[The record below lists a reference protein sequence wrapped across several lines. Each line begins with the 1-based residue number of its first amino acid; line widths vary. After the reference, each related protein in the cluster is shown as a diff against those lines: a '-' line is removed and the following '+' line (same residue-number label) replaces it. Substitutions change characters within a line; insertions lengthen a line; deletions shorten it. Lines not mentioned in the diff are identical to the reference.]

1 MKLLNNN
8 LLFSA
13 IALASSSFSPVSAR
27 LRRQLDS
34 DHTHNH
40 TSEIDT
46 DIDNDTDI
54 HTHNETDTDTHTHND
69 TYTNTDTHT
78 DTGTSSER
86 SLTLRII
93 NQTFKQPFS
102 PFFVMVHNDQT
113 SPLYARGQPASSALA
128 TLSEEGDSSELLSL
142 YENTDGVWTAFQAGG
157 LTLPGSSVE
166 VHITVSD
173 EYPLVTIASMAV
185 NTNDCFVSLNGAALQ
200 SGMVLNTAGNDA
212 GSEVNNEDCSCIPGP
227 ACADFEKH
235 DGNCGAGEGYVHVHR
250 GVHGFEGSDLL
261 PQEVDWRNPMMRV
274 VVV

>member
-13 IALASSSFSPVSAR
+13 IALASSFASPVSAR

-34 DHTHNH
+34 DHTSDN
-40 TSEIDT
+40 SEGT
-46 DIDNDTDI
+46 T
-54 HTHNETDTDTHTHND
+54 TTTTDTDTT
-69 TYTNTDTHT
+69 
-78 DTGTSSER
+78 ER

-113 SPLYARGQPASSALA
+113 DPLYARGEPATSALA
-128 TLSEEGDSSELLSL
+128 TLAEEGDSSELLSL
-142 YENTDGVWTAFQAGG
+142 YEEAEGVWSAVQAGG
-157 LTLPGSSVE
+157 LTLPGSSLE
-166 VHITVSD
+166 VNITVSD

-200 SGMVLNTAGNDA
+200 SGMVINTPGNDA

-227 ACADFEKH
+227 ACADFEKQ

-250 GVHGFEGSDLL
+250 GIHGFNGSDLL

-274 VVV
+274 IVV